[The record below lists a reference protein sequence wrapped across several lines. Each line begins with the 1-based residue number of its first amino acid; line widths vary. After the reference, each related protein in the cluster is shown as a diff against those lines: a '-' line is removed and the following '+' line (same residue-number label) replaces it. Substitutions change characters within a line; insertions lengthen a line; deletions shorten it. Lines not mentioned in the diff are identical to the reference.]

1 VNDDA
6 APQVRP
12 PGTGPREDDQPP
24 EVSWLNRNIFGLGL
38 TSFFS
43 DVGHEAATSVLPM
56 FIQAIGAPPVALGVI
71 EGIADAVS
79 SFAKLGAG
87 WYGDRVTRRKPLVV
101 SGYVLTA
108 VGVGAFALA
117 TNWVMICIAR
127 ATAWFGRGARGPLR
141 DTIIKESVPA
151 SAYGRAFG
159 FERAGDS
166 LGAVLGPGL
175 ALALLAL
182 LGSNQPLVFKYRTIF
197 LISLV
202 PGLLAALS
210 FGTLVTERARAGVVR
225 RKFFTAVGALP
236 GTFKLFLVAV
246 GIFGVGDFAHTLLIL
261 RAVQLLTP
269 LHSVAFANRTAIIFY
284 IVHNVVYTALSYP
297 IGAAGDR
304 TDKMKLLAGGYLMAA
319 LMAIGFMT
327 TISSIWYLG
336 LLFVL
341 GGAFLAVQDTLE
353 RAIGAQLLPA
363 ESASMGF
370 GVLATVNG
378 VGDFV
383 SSFVVGLL
391 WTRLSPAAG
400 FAYAAILTGCGALLM
415 FALPLSRRMRA

>member
-202 PGLLAALS
+202 
-210 FGTLVTERARAGVVR
+210 
-225 RKFFTAVGALP
+225 
-236 GTFKLFLVAV
+236 
-246 GIFGVGDFAHTLLIL
+246 
-261 RAVQLLTP
+261 
-269 LHSVAFANRTAIIFY
+269 
-284 IVHNVVYTALSYP
+284 
-297 IGAAGDR
+297 
-304 TDKMKLLAGGYLMAA
+304 
-319 LMAIGFMT
+319 
-327 TISSIWYLG
+327 
-336 LLFVL
+336 
-341 GGAFLAVQDTLE
+341 
-353 RAIGAQLLPA
+353 
-363 ESASMGF
+363 
-370 GVLATVNG
+370 
-378 VGDFV
+378 
-383 SSFVVGLL
+383 
-391 WTRLSPAAG
+391 
-400 FAYAAILTGCGALLM
+400 
-415 FALPLSRRMRA
+415 